1 MAEALANRIPV
12 IPALVSGDGGKAVA
26 YSAGSEF
33 ESHRGDNVSGC
44 CGNLLYTIY
53 NSWQKA
59 TAAIATVALYEKTLL
74 PSWPAPAKPAK
85 CLLKVDAHGHSDPS
99 QTFHTAW
106 DLPA

>member
-1 MAEALANRIPV
+1 MFPDVAEICYTLFI
-12 IPALVSGDGGKAVA
+12 ILGK
-26 YSAGSEF
+26 
-33 ESHRGDNVSGC
+33 
-44 CGNLLYTIY
+44 
-53 NSWQKA
+53 KA